1 MQKKRTIDFGDLA
14 LGVALLLAASSGVV
28 FGQDGSADLSS
39 SRDAAESGGVA
50 GLSEAPPPSAVIA
63 ASVDDLKLRL
73 LLQETLE
80 RNPEVAALAAEALAA
95 AQRSL
100 QEKPLPDPVVS
111 LTAWVLPPE
120 TRVGPQLASVSL
132 SQRFPWFGKLS
143 LKEEAALA
151 ASAAAEARVESRRLK
166 VVTEARRL
174 AYELSFLVAERR
186 EVEADRA
193 TLSHYEELARARY
206 ASGVGIG
213 QGVVKIQAE
222 ITRDDARLL
231 EIATRHTAL
240 SARLNALRDRPQGTP
255 IPAFAIPTATEMDV
269 DFAELRAEALRRR
282 PELAEA
288 DALIARA
295 ERLGDLASKG
305 YSPDFT
311 AGINYAYVAKRRD
324 RAGRDFPPE
333 DNGQDVLGLFAAV
346 NLPIHGK
353 SLDAGVEE
361 AGQRRLAAEERRRAV
376 TTGIEGELGDLT
388 SRLDLTWDRIR
399 LFEDV
404 LIHQAEESLRSAESA
419 YATGT
424 YNALDLLDAERILL
438 GVRVAT
444 ERARTDFAVVVA
456 ELEGVVGLPLAS
468 LEKENER

>member
-1 MQKKRTIDFGDLA
+1 MQNKRTIGCGDLA
-14 LGVALLLAASSGVV
+14 LGVALLLAASSGMV

-39 SRDAAESGGVA
+39 SRDAAESSG
-50 GLSEAPPPSAVIA
+50 APPPSAVIA
-63 ASVDDLKLRL
+63 ASVDDPKLRL
-73 LLQETLE
+73 LLEEVLE
-80 RNPEVAALAAEALAA
+80 RNPEVATVAAESQAA
-95 AQRSL
+95 AQRTL
-100 QEKPLPDPVVS
+100 QEKALPDPVVS
-111 LTAWVLPPE
+111 LTAWVLPPQ
-120 TRVGPQLASVSL
+120 TRVGPQLASVGL

-151 ASAAAEARVESRRLK
+151 GAAAAEARVEASRLKIVTEVRRL
-166 VVTEARRL
+166 T
-174 AYELSFLVAERR
+174 YELTFLAAEER

-222 ITRDDARLL
+222 ITGDDARLL
-231 EIATRHTAL
+231 DIATRHSAL
-240 SARLNALRDRPQGTP
+240 SARLNTLRDRPQGTP
-255 IPAFAIPTATEMDV
+255 IPAFAVPTAVEPDL
-269 DFAELRAEALRRR
+269 DPAELRAEALRRR
-282 PELAEA
+282 PELVEA
-288 DALIARA
+288 DALIVRA
-295 ERLGDLASKG
+295 ERLGDSAAKG
-305 YSPDFT
+305 HSPDFT
-311 AGINYAYVAKRRD
+311 AGIKYAYVAKRRD
-324 RAGRDFPPE
+324 QAGRDSPPE

-353 SLDAGVEE
+353 SIDAGVEE
-361 AGQRRLAAEERRRAV
+361 AAQWRLAAEERRRAV

-404 LIHQAEESLRSAESA
+404 LIHQAAESLRSAESA

-424 YNALDLLDAERILL
+424 YNALDLLDAERVLL

-444 ERARTDFAVVVA
+444 ERARTDLAVAVA
-456 ELEGVVGLPLAS
+456 ELEGVVGVPLANF
-468 LEKENER
+468 ETENER

>member
-1 MQKKRTIDFGDLA
+1 MQNKRTIGFGDLA

-28 FGQDGSADLSS
+28 FGQDGSADPSSGQDATESRAALS
-39 SRDAAESGGVA
+39 
-50 GLSEAPPPSAVIA
+50 PSAVIA

-73 LLQETLE
+73 LLEEVLE
-80 RNPEVAALAAEALAA
+80 RNPQVAVFAAEARAA
-95 AQRSL
+95 TQRTL
-100 QEKPLPDPVVS
+100 QEKPLPDPVIS

-120 TRVGPQLASVSL
+120 TRVGPQLASLGL
-132 SQRFPWFGKLS
+132 SQRFPWFGKLP

-151 ASAAAEARVESRRLK
+151 GAAAAEARVEAGRLK
-166 VVTEARRL
+166 VVTEVRRL
-174 AYELSFLVAERR
+174 AYELAFFAAERR

-231 EIATRHTAL
+231 EIATRNAAL

-255 IPAFAIPTATEMDV
+255 IPAFAIQTAIEPDL
-269 DFAELRAEALRRR
+269 DRAELRAEALRRR
-282 PELAEA
+282 PELVET
-288 DALIARA
+288 DALIVRA
-295 ERLGDLASKG
+295 EKLGDLAAKG
-305 YSPDFT
+305 YSPDIT

-324 RAGRDFPPE
+324 RVGRDFPPE

-353 SLDAGVEE
+353 RLDAGVEE
-361 AGQRRLAAEERRRAV
+361 AAQRRLAAEEQHRAV
-376 TTGIEGELGDLT
+376 VARIDGKLGDVT

-404 LIHQAEESLRSAESA
+404 LIHQAAESLRSAESA

-424 YNALDLLDAERILL
+424 YNALDLLDAERVLL

-444 ERARTDFAVVVA
+444 ERARTDFAVAAA

-468 LEKENER
+468 LPKEKN

>member
-1 MQKKRTIDFGDLA
+1 MQNKRTIGFGDLA

-28 FGQDGSADLSS
+28 FGQDGSADPSSGQDATESRAALS
-39 SRDAAESGGVA
+39 
-50 GLSEAPPPSAVIA
+50 PSAVIA
-63 ASVDDLKLRL
+63 ASVDDPKLRL
-73 LLQETLE
+73 LLEEVLE
-80 RNPEVAALAAEALAA
+80 RNPQVAVFAAEARAA
-95 AQRSL
+95 TQRTL
-100 QEKPLPDPVVS
+100 QEKPLPDPVIS

-120 TRVGPQLASVSL
+120 TRVGPQLASLGL
-132 SQRFPWFGKLS
+132 SQRFPWFGKLP

-151 ASAAAEARVESRRLK
+151 GAAAAEARVEASRLK
-166 VVTEARRL
+166 VVTEVRRL
-174 AYELSFLVAERR
+174 AYELAFFAAERR

-231 EIATRHTAL
+231 EIATRNAAL

-255 IPAFAIPTATEMDV
+255 IPAFAIQTAIEPDL
-269 DFAELRAEALRRR
+269 DRAELRAEALRRR
-282 PELAEA
+282 PELVET
-288 DALIARA
+288 DALIVRA
-295 ERLGDLASKG
+295 ERLGDLAAKG
-305 YSPDFT
+305 YSPDIT

-324 RAGRDFPPE
+324 RAGRNFPPE

-353 SLDAGVEE
+353 RLDAGVEE
-361 AGQRRLAAEERRRAV
+361 AAQRRLAAEEQHRAV
-376 TTGIEGELGDLT
+376 VARIDGKLGDVT

-404 LIHQAEESLRSAESA
+404 LIHQAAESLRSAESA

-424 YNALDLLDAERILL
+424 YNALDLLDAERVLL

-444 ERARTDFAVVVA
+444 ERARTDFAVAAA
-456 ELEGVVGLPLAS
+456 ELEGVVGWPLAS
-468 LEKENER
+468 LPKEKN

>member
-1 MQKKRTIDFGDLA
+1 MQNNRTIGFGGLA
-14 LGVALLLAASSGVV
+14 VGFAVLLIASSGVV
-28 FGQDGSADLSS
+28 FGQGGSADPSAGQDATESS
-39 SRDAAESGGVA
+39 VA
-50 GLSEAPPPSAVIA
+50 HSPSAVVA
-63 ASVDDLKLRL
+63 ASVGDPKLRL
-73 LLQETLE
+73 LLEEVLE
-80 RNPEVAALAAEALAA
+80 RNPEVAVSAAEARAA
-95 AQRSL
+95 AQRTL

-120 TRVGPQLASVSL
+120 TRVGPQLASLGL
-132 SQRFPWFGKLS
+132 SQRFPWFGKLP

-151 ASAAAEARVESRRLK
+151 GAAAAEARVEASRLK
-166 VVTEARRL
+166 VVTEVRRL
-174 AYELSFLVAERR
+174 AYELAFLAAERR

-222 ITRDDARLL
+222 ITRDDTRLL
-231 EIATRHTAL
+231 EIATRNAAL
-240 SARLNALRDRPQGTP
+240 SARLNALRDRPQGAP
-255 IPAFAIPTATEMDV
+255 IPAFEIPTAIEPDL
-269 DFAELRAEALRRR
+269 DPAELRAEALRRR
-282 PELAEA
+282 PELAET
-288 DALIARA
+288 DALIVRA
-295 ERLGDLASKG
+295 ERLGDLAAKG
-305 YSPDFT
+305 YSPDIT

-324 RAGRDFPPE
+324 RAGREFPPE

-353 SLDAGVEE
+353 RLEAGVEE
-361 AGQRRLAAEERRRAV
+361 AAQRRLAAEEQHRVVVARID
-376 TTGIEGELGDLT
+376 GKLGDVT

-404 LIHQAEESLRSAESA
+404 LIHQAAESLRSAESA

-424 YNALDLLDAERILL
+424 YNALDLLDAERVLL

-444 ERARTDFAVVVA
+444 ERAQTDFAVATA
-456 ELEGVVGLPLAS
+456 ELEGVVGMPLAN

>member
-1 MQKKRTIDFGDLA
+1 MQKKRTIGFGDFA
-14 LGVALLLAASSGVV
+14 LGVALLLAASPGVV
-28 FGQDGSADLSS
+28 FGQDGLADLSS
-39 SRDAAESGGVA
+39 NRAAAESGG
-50 GLSEAPPPSAVIA
+50 APPPSAVIA
-63 ASVDDLKLRL
+63 ASVDDPKLRL
-73 LLQETLE
+73 LLEEVLE
-80 RNPEVAALAAEALAA
+80 RNPEVATVAAESQAA
-95 AQRSL
+95 AQRTL
-100 QEKPLPDPVVS
+100 QEKALPDPVVS
-111 LTAWVLPPE
+111 LTAWVLPPQ
-120 TRVGPQLASVSL
+120 TRVGPQLASVGL

-151 ASAAAEARVESRRLK
+151 GASAAEARVEAARLK
-166 VVTEARRL
+166 IVTEVRRL
-174 AYELSFLVAERR
+174 AYELTFLAAEQR

-222 ITRDDARLL
+222 ITGDDARLL
-231 EIATRHTAL
+231 EIATRRSAL

-255 IPAFAIPTATEMDV
+255 IPSFAFPTAMEPDL
-269 DFAELRAEALRRR
+269 DPAELRAEALRRR
-282 PELAEA
+282 PELVEA
-288 DALIARA
+288 DALIVRA
-295 ERLGDLASKG
+295 ERLGDSAAKG
-305 YSPDFT
+305 HSPDFT
-311 AGINYAYVAKRRD
+311 AGIKYAYVAKRRD

-353 SLDAGVEE
+353 SIDAGVEE
-361 AGQRRLAAEERRRAV
+361 AAQWRLAAEERRRAV
-376 TTGIEGELGDLT
+376 VARIDGRLGDVT

-404 LIHQAEESLRSAESA
+404 LIHQAAESLRSAESA

-424 YNALDLLDAERILL
+424 YNALDLLDAERVLL

-444 ERARTDFAVVVA
+444 ERARTDFAVAVA
-456 ELEGVVGLPLAS
+456 ELEGVVGAPLAN
-468 LEKENER
+468 LEMENER

>member
-1 MQKKRTIDFGDLA
+1 MQKKRTIGFGDFA
-14 LGVALLLAASSGVV
+14 LGVALLLAASPGVV
-28 FGQDGSADLSS
+28 FGQDGLADLSS
-39 SRDAAESGGVA
+39 NRAAAESGG
-50 GLSEAPPPSAVIA
+50 APPPSAVIA
-63 ASVDDLKLRL
+63 ASVDDPKLRL
-73 LLQETLE
+73 LLEEVLE
-80 RNPEVAALAAEALAA
+80 RNPEVATVAAESQAA
-95 AQRSL
+95 AQRTL
-100 QEKPLPDPVVS
+100 QEKALPDPVVS
-111 LTAWVLPPE
+111 LTAWVLPPQ
-120 TRVGPQLASVSL
+120 TRVGPQLASVGL

-151 ASAAAEARVESRRLK
+151 GAAAAEARVEVSRLK
-166 VVTEARRL
+166 VVVEVRRL
-174 AYELSFLVAERR
+174 AYELAFLAAEER

-222 ITRDDARLL
+222 ITGDDVRLL
-231 EIATRHTAL
+231 EIATRRSAL

-255 IPAFAIPTATEMDV
+255 IPAFAIPTASELALDP
-269 DFAELRAEALRRR
+269 AELRGEALRRR
-282 PELAEA
+282 PELVEA
-288 DALIARA
+288 DALIVRA
-295 ERLGDLASKG
+295 ERLGDSAAKG

-311 AGINYAYVAKRRD
+311 AGIKYAYVAKRRD
-324 RAGRDFPPE
+324 RAGSDFPPE

-353 SLDAGVEE
+353 SIDAGVEE
-361 AGQRRLAAEERRRAV
+361 AAQWRLAAEERRRAV
-376 TTGIEGELGDLT
+376 TSGIEGELGDLT

-404 LIHQAEESLRSAESA
+404 LIHQAKESLRSAESA

-424 YNALDLLDAERILL
+424 YNALDLLDAERVLL

-444 ERARTDFAVVVA
+444 ERARTDYAVAEA
-456 ELEGVVGLPLAS
+456 ELEGVVGMS
-468 LEKENER
+468 LVSFPKETNQ

>member
-1 MQKKRTIDFGDLA
+1 MQNNRTIGFGGLA
-14 LGVALLLAASSGVV
+14 VGFAVLLIASSGVV
-28 FGQDGSADLSS
+28 FGQSGSADPSAGQDATESS
-39 SRDAAESGGVA
+39 AAHS
-50 GLSEAPPPSAVIA
+50 PSAVIA
-63 ASVDDLKLRL
+63 ASVGDPKLRL
-73 LLQETLE
+73 LLEEVLE
-80 RNPEVAALAAEALAA
+80 RNPEVAVSAAEARAA
-95 AQRSL
+95 AQRTL

-120 TRVGPQLASVSL
+120 TRVGPQLASLGL
-132 SQRFPWFGKLS
+132 SQRFPWFGKLP

-151 ASAAAEARVESRRLK
+151 GAAAAEARVEASRLK
-166 VVTEARRL
+166 VVTEVRRL
-174 AYELSFLVAERR
+174 AYELAFLAAERR

-231 EIATRHTAL
+231 EIATRNAAL
-240 SARLNALRDRPQGTP
+240 SARLNALRDRPQGAP
-255 IPAFAIPTATEMDV
+255 IPAFEIPTAIEPDL
-269 DFAELRAEALRRR
+269 DPAELRAEALRRR
-282 PELAEA
+282 PELAET
-288 DALIARA
+288 DALIVRA
-295 ERLGDLASKG
+295 ERLGDLAAKD
-305 YSPDFT
+305 YSPDIT

-324 RAGRDFPPE
+324 RAGREFPPE

-353 SLDAGVEE
+353 RLDAGVEE
-361 AGQRRLAAEERRRAV
+361 AAQRRLAAEEQHRVVVARID
-376 TTGIEGELGDLT
+376 GKLGDVT

-404 LIHQAEESLRSAESA
+404 LIHQAAESLRSAESA

-424 YNALDLLDAERILL
+424 YNALDLLDAERVLL

-444 ERARTDFAVVVA
+444 ERARTDFAVATA
-456 ELEGVVGLPLAS
+456 ELEGVVGMPLAN

>member
-1 MQKKRTIDFGDLA
+1 MQNKRTIGIGNLA
-14 LGVALLLAASSGVV
+14 FGVALLLAAMSGVV
-28 FGQDGSADLSS
+28 FGQDGSADPSAGQDATE
-39 SRDAAESGGVA
+39 SRAAHS
-50 GLSEAPPPSAVIA
+50 PSAVIA

-73 LLQETLE
+73 LLEEVLE
-80 RNPEVAALAAEALAA
+80 RNPQVAVFAAEARAA
-95 AQRSL
+95 AQRTL

-120 TRVGPQLASVSL
+120 TRVGPQLASLGL
-132 SQRFPWFGKLS
+132 SQRFPWFGKLP

-151 ASAAAEARVESRRLK
+151 GAAAAEARVEASRLK
-166 VVTEARRL
+166 VVTEVRRL
-174 AYELSFLVAERR
+174 AYELAFFAAERR

-231 EIATRHTAL
+231 EIATRNAAL

-255 IPAFAIPTATEMDV
+255 IPAFAIQTAIEPDL
-269 DFAELRAEALRRR
+269 DRAELRAEALRRR
-282 PELAEA
+282 PELVET
-288 DALIARA
+288 DALIVRA
-295 ERLGDLASKG
+295 ERLGDLAAKG
-305 YSPDFT
+305 YSPDIT

-324 RAGRDFPPE
+324 RAGRNFPPE

-353 SLDAGVEE
+353 RLDAGVEE
-361 AGQRRLAAEERRRAV
+361 AAQRRLAAEEQHRAV
-376 TTGIEGELGDLT
+376 VARIDGKLGDVT

-404 LIHQAEESLRSAESA
+404 LIHQAAESLRSAESA

-424 YNALDLLDAERILL
+424 YNALDLLDAERVLL

-444 ERARTDFAVVVA
+444 ERARTDFAVAAA

-468 LEKENER
+468 LPKEKN

>member
-1 MQKKRTIDFGDLA
+1 
-14 LGVALLLAASSGVV
+14 VV
-28 FGQDGSADLSS
+28 
-39 SRDAAESGGVA
+39 
-50 GLSEAPPPSAVIA
+50 A
-63 ASVDDLKLRL
+63 ASVGDPKLRL
-73 LLQETLE
+73 LLEEVLE
-80 RNPEVAALAAEALAA
+80 RNPEVAVSAAEARAA
-95 AQRSL
+95 AQRTL

-120 TRVGPQLASVSL
+120 TRVGPQLASLGL
-132 SQRFPWFGKLS
+132 SQRFPWFGKLP

-151 ASAAAEARVESRRLK
+151 GAAAAEARVEASRLK
-166 VVTEARRL
+166 VVTEVRRL
-174 AYELSFLVAERR
+174 AYELAFLAAERR

-231 EIATRHTAL
+231 EIATRNAAL
-240 SARLNALRDRPQGTP
+240 SARLNALRDRPQGAP
-255 IPAFAIPTATEMDV
+255 IPAFEIPTAIEPDL
-269 DFAELRAEALRRR
+269 DPAELRAEALRRR
-282 PELAEA
+282 PELAET
-288 DALIARA
+288 DALIVRA
-295 ERLGDLASKG
+295 ERLGDLAAKG
-305 YSPDFT
+305 YSPDIT

-324 RAGRDFPPE
+324 RAGREFPPE

-353 SLDAGVEE
+353 RLEAGVEE
-361 AGQRRLAAEERRRAV
+361 AAQRRLAAEEQHRVVVARID
-376 TTGIEGELGDLT
+376 GKLGDVT

-404 LIHQAEESLRSAESA
+404 LIHQAAESLRSAESA

-424 YNALDLLDAERILL
+424 YNALDLLDAERVLL

-444 ERARTDFAVVVA
+444 ERAQTDFAVATA
-456 ELEGVVGLPLAS
+456 ELEGVVGMPLAN

>member
-1 MQKKRTIDFGDLA
+1 MQNKRTIGFGDLA

-39 SRDAAESGGVA
+39 SRDAAESSG
-50 GLSEAPPPSAVIA
+50 APPPSAVIA
-63 ASVDDLKLRL
+63 ASVDDPKLRL
-73 LLQETLE
+73 LLEEVLE
-80 RNPEVAALAAEALAA
+80 RNPEVATVAAESQAA
-95 AQRSL
+95 AQRTL
-100 QEKPLPDPVVS
+100 QEKTLPDPVVS
-111 LTAWVLPPE
+111 LTAWVLPPQ
-120 TRVGPQLASVSL
+120 TRVGPQLASVGL
-132 SQRFPWFGKLS
+132 SQRFPWFGKLP

-151 ASAAAEARVESRRLK
+151 GAAAAEARVEASRLK
-166 VVTEARRL
+166 VVTEVRRL
-174 AYELSFLVAERR
+174 AYELAFFAAERR

-231 EIATRHTAL
+231 EIATRNAAL

-255 IPAFAIPTATEMDV
+255 IPAFAIQTAIEPDL
-269 DFAELRAEALRRR
+269 DRAELRAEALRRR
-282 PELAEA
+282 PELVET
-288 DALIARA
+288 DALIVRA
-295 ERLGDLASKG
+295 ERLGDLAAKG
-305 YSPDFT
+305 YSPDIT

-324 RAGRDFPPE
+324 RAGRNFPPE

-353 SLDAGVEE
+353 RLDAGVEE
-361 AGQRRLAAEERRRAV
+361 AAQRRLAAEEQHRAV
-376 TTGIEGELGDLT
+376 VARIDGKLGDVT

-404 LIHQAEESLRSAESA
+404 LIHQAAESLRSAESA

-424 YNALDLLDAERILL
+424 YNALDLLDAERVLL

-444 ERARTDFAVVVA
+444 ERARTDFAVAAA

-468 LEKENER
+468 LPKEKN

>member
-1 MQKKRTIDFGDLA
+1 MQNNRTIGFGGLA
-14 LGVALLLAASSGVV
+14 VGFAVLLIASSGVV
-28 FGQDGSADLSS
+28 FGQGGSADPSAGQDATESS
-39 SRDAAESGGVA
+39 AAHS
-50 GLSEAPPPSAVIA
+50 PSAVVA
-63 ASVDDLKLRL
+63 ASVGDPKLRL
-73 LLQETLE
+73 LLEEVLE
-80 RNPEVAALAAEALAA
+80 RNPEVAVSAAEARAA
-95 AQRSL
+95 AQRTL

-120 TRVGPQLASVSL
+120 TRVGPQLASLGL
-132 SQRFPWFGKLS
+132 SQRFPWFGKLP

-151 ASAAAEARVESRRLK
+151 GAAAAEARVEASRLK
-166 VVTEARRL
+166 VVTEVRRL
-174 AYELSFLVAERR
+174 AYELAFLAAERR

-231 EIATRHTAL
+231 EIATRNAAL
-240 SARLNALRDRPQGTP
+240 SARLNALRDRPQGAP
-255 IPAFAIPTATEMDV
+255 IPAFEIPTAIEPDL
-269 DFAELRAEALRRR
+269 DSAELRAEALRRR
-282 PELAEA
+282 PELAET
-288 DALIARA
+288 DALIVRA
-295 ERLGDLASKG
+295 ERLGDLAAKD
-305 YSPDFT
+305 YSPDIT

-324 RAGRDFPPE
+324 RAGREFPPE

-353 SLDAGVEE
+353 RLDAGVEE
-361 AGQRRLAAEERRRAV
+361 AAQRRLAAEEQHRVVVARID
-376 TTGIEGELGDLT
+376 GKLGDVT

-404 LIHQAEESLRSAESA
+404 LIHQAAESLRSAESA

-424 YNALDLLDAERILL
+424 YNALDLLDAERVLL

-444 ERARTDFAVVVA
+444 ERARTDFAVATA
-456 ELEGVVGLPLAS
+456 ELEGVVGMPLAN